1 MRETENG
8 NQEKRSERERKKERS
23 ESKLIK
29 MTAELW
35 GGGEEGQ
42 ISFSSRRQICTTRL
56 NLDKTQRMQDM
67 RPDGC
72 VSIQPTHQNGSS
84 CKTLLYKHKTVAY
97 VAGGDVSDC

>member
-35 GGGEEGQ
+35 GEGK
-42 ISFSSRRQICTTRL
+42 R
-56 NLDKTQRMQDM
+56 DKF
-67 RPDGC
+67 
-72 VSIQPTHQNGSS
+72 H
-84 CKTLLYKHKTVAY
+84 LA
-97 VAGGDVSDC
+97 AGDRYARHA